1 MKAVEPNALVLADKK
16 TGEIRKIE
24 YGLCVWCTGIKM
36 NPLCEKLIAD
46 LPEGSQPNIR
56 SLTTDSSLRVKA
68 RRVIF
73 PFRTCRLA
81 VCHRQCTHTAT
92 SLCADTRLL
101 CTTSPFACAQGSG
114 GTIFAAGD
122 CATIELN
129 TAASHAERML
139 PAAGERLDK
148 GALATLLRRFSSEF
162 PHLEEAADRVEQEFE
177 AHAVDGSLGA
187 AELAKLLS
195 TMDRGLRTLPATAQ
209 VAKQEGEF
217 LAALFSTKTL
227 VDDATLQTG
236 ALASF
241 SYKHKGSLAY
251 IGNDAAVA
259 DIPGF
264 AILRGVFAGL
274 VWKSFETFSQVS
286 FRNQALVFSDML
298 RAKIFGRDISRV

>member
-1 MKAVEPNALVLADKK
+1 VQVKAVEANVLVLADKK
-16 TGEIRKIE
+16 TGEVRKIE

-36 NPLCEKLIAD
+36 NPLCQKLISD

-68 RRVIF
+68 RALGV
-73 PFRTCRLA
+73 RTLSSFARMDF
-81 VCHRQCTHTAT
+81 H
-92 SLCADTRLL
+92 LL
-101 CTTSPFACAQGSG
+101 CTQHALIWAALRSRHTQGSG

-139 PAAGERLDK
+139 PAPGERLDK
-148 GALATLLRRFSSEF
+148 PALTSLLRRFSSEF
-162 PHLEEAADRVEQEFE
+162 PHLEEAADRVDQEFE
-177 AHAVDGSLGA
+177 THAVDGTIGA
-187 AELAKLLS
+187 SELANLLS

-251 IGNDAAVA
+251 IGDDAAVA